1 MVYKSELL
9 HVIVTAAFSEKRLYS
24 SRASSKGTPFR
35 IISVVIPVSFAKR
48 LVTFLET
55 EELSVGAIAC
65 RVGYLTA
72 VYIEEAYEIESWDAF
87 VKLDQSV
94 RAGMDYDENGNLTVD
109 GNQVNIYFEDGYSLA
124 GTATLQ
130 DSILI
135 ISTTNGEYR
144 YSRLAEETNLTG
156 DWNYSNIT
164 YSAKPIKDEIVIPG
178 GIINGEEVPP
188 TIMQTSQIS
197 GKFIEYAAQRY
208 FRNIKFEN
216 GTMTYSVLKVEQEV
230 SMTKNY
236 SIDGLNMTIT
246 GATAGHDIESAF
258 MVLQSYDKNTAY
270 FIFNKETIAE
280 MFTGFA
286 LMLLE
291 GGIAPEVNDEALEA
305 YKKAFTEAFDYYRV
319 EFVITRAN

>member
-1 MVYKSELL
+1 MKTLKKMVMAMVAICMSISFMACESDDHKTENINLKGRWYSKTETVNNLL
-9 HVIVTAAFSEKRLYS
+9 
-24 SRASSKGTPFR
+24 
-35 IISVVIPVSFAKR
+35 IINDDNSVVTYKVSD
-48 LVTFLET
+48 
-55 EELSVGAIAC
+55 
-65 RVGYLTA
+65 Y
-72 VYIEEAYEIESWDAF
+72 ESWE
-87 VKLDQSV
+87 SI
-94 RAGMDYDENGNLTVD
+94 NGNLTVE
-109 GNQVNIYFEDGYSLA
+109 GNKVNIYFEDGYSLA

-216 GTMTYSVLKVEQEV
+216 GTMTYSVLKEEQEV
-230 SMTKNY
+230 PMSKNY
-236 SIDGLNMTIT
+236 SINGLNMTIT
-246 GATAGHDIESAF
+246 GETAGHDIESAF

-291 GGIAPEVNDEALEA
+291 GGVAPEVNDEALEA
-305 YKKAFTEAFDYYRV
+305 YKKAFTEAFDYYKV

>member
-1 MVYKSELL
+1 MAMVAICMSISFMACESDDHKTENINLKGRWYSKTETVNNLL
-9 HVIVTAAFSEKRLYS
+9 
-24 SRASSKGTPFR
+24 
-35 IISVVIPVSFAKR
+35 IINDDNSVVTYKVSD
-48 LVTFLET
+48 
-55 EELSVGAIAC
+55 
-65 RVGYLTA
+65 Y
-72 VYIEEAYEIESWDAF
+72 ESWE
-87 VKLDQSV
+87 SI
-94 RAGMDYDENGNLTVD
+94 NGNLTVE
-109 GNQVNIYFEDGYSLA
+109 GNKVNIYFEDGYSLA

-216 GTMTYSVLKVEQEV
+216 GTMTYSVLKEEQEV
-230 SMTKNY
+230 PMSKNY
-236 SIDGLNMTIT
+236 SINGLNMTIT
-246 GATAGHDIESAF
+246 GETAGHDIESAF

-291 GGIAPEVNDEALEA
+291 GGVAPEVNDEALEA
-305 YKKAFTEAFDYYRV
+305 YKKAFTEAFDYYKI

>member
-1 MVYKSELL
+1 MAMVAICMSISFMACESDDHKTENINLKGRWYSKTETVNNLL
-9 HVIVTAAFSEKRLYS
+9 
-24 SRASSKGTPFR
+24 
-35 IISVVIPVSFAKR
+35 IINDDNSVVTYKVSD
-48 LVTFLET
+48 
-55 EELSVGAIAC
+55 
-65 RVGYLTA
+65 Y
-72 VYIEEAYEIESWDAF
+72 ESWE
-87 VKLDQSV
+87 SI
-94 RAGMDYDENGNLTVD
+94 NGNLTVE
-109 GNQVNIYFEDGYSLA
+109 GNKVNIYFQDGNTMA

-188 TIMQTSQIS
+188 TVMQTSQIS

-216 GTMTYSVLKVEQEV
+216 GTMTYSVLKEEQEV
-230 SMTKNY
+230 PMTKNY

-258 MVLQSYDKNTAY
+258 MVLLSYDNNTAY
-270 FIFNKETIAE
+270 FIFNKETVAE

-291 GGIAPEVNDEALEA
+291 GGVAPEVNDEALEA
-305 YKKAFTEAFDYYRV
+305 YKKAFTEAFDYYKV

>member
-1 MVYKSELL
+1 MAMVAICMSISFMACESDDHKTENINLKGRWYSKTETVNNLL
-9 HVIVTAAFSEKRLYS
+9 
-24 SRASSKGTPFR
+24 
-35 IISVVIPVSFAKR
+35 IINDDNSVVTYKVSD
-48 LVTFLET
+48 
-55 EELSVGAIAC
+55 
-65 RVGYLTA
+65 Y
-72 VYIEEAYEIESWDAF
+72 ESWE
-87 VKLDQSV
+87 SI
-94 RAGMDYDENGNLTVD
+94 NGNLTVE
-109 GNQVNIYFEDGYSLA
+109 GNKVNIYFQDGYSLA

-188 TIMQTSQIS
+188 TVMQTSQIS

-216 GTMTYSVLKVEQEV
+216 GAMTYSVLKVEQEV
-230 SMTKNY
+230 PMSKNY
-236 SIDGLNMTIT
+236 SINGLNMTIT

-291 GGIAPEVNDEALEA
+291 GGVAPEVNDEALEA
-305 YKKAFTEAFDYYRV
+305 YKKAFTEAFDYYKV

>member
-1 MVYKSELL
+1 MAMVAILMSISFMACESDDKKTENINLKGRWYSKTETVNNLL
-9 HVIVTAAFSEKRLYS
+9 
-24 SRASSKGTPFR
+24 
-35 IISVVIPVSFAKR
+35 IINDDNSVVTYKVSD
-48 LVTFLET
+48 
-55 EELSVGAIAC
+55 
-65 RVGYLTA
+65 Y
-72 VYIEEAYEIESWDAF
+72 ESWE
-87 VKLDQSV
+87 SI
-94 RAGMDYDENGNLTVD
+94 NGNLTVD
-109 GNQVNIYFEDGYSLA
+109 GNKVNFYFEDGYSLA

-188 TIMQTSQIS
+188 TVMQTSQIS

-216 GTMTYSVLKVEQEV
+216 GTMTYSVLKEEHEV
-230 SMTKNY
+230 PMSKNY

-246 GATAGHDIESAF
+246 GATASHDIESAF

-305 YKKAFTEAFDYYRV
+305 YKKAFTEAFDYYKV
-319 EFVITRAN
+319 EFVITRTN

>member
-1 MVYKSELL
+1 MAMVAICMSISFMACESDDQKTENINLKGRWYSKTETVNNLL
-9 HVIVTAAFSEKRLYS
+9 
-24 SRASSKGTPFR
+24 
-35 IISVVIPVSFAKR
+35 IINDDNSVVTYKVSD
-48 LVTFLET
+48 
-55 EELSVGAIAC
+55 
-65 RVGYLTA
+65 Y
-72 VYIEEAYEIESWDAF
+72 ESWE
-87 VKLDQSV
+87 SI
-94 RAGMDYDENGNLTVD
+94 NGNLTVD
-109 GNQVNIYFEDGYSLA
+109 GNKVSFYFEDGYSLA

-130 DSILI
+130 DSFLI
-135 ISTTNGEYR
+135 ISTTNGEYK

-216 GTMTYSVLKVEQEV
+216 GTMTYSVLKEEHEV
-230 SMTKNY
+230 PMSKNY

-246 GATAGHDIESAF
+246 GATAGHNIESAF

-305 YKKAFTEAFDYYRV
+305 YKNAFTEAFDYYRV

>member
-1 MVYKSELL
+1 MKTLKKMVMAMVAICMSISFMACETDDHKTENINLKGRWYSKTETVNNLL
-9 HVIVTAAFSEKRLYS
+9 
-24 SRASSKGTPFR
+24 
-35 IISVVIPVSFAKR
+35 IINDDNSVVTYKVSD
-48 LVTFLET
+48 
-55 EELSVGAIAC
+55 
-65 RVGYLTA
+65 Y
-72 VYIEEAYEIESWDAF
+72 ESWE
-87 VKLDQSV
+87 SI
-94 RAGMDYDENGNLTVD
+94 NGNLTVD
-109 GNQVNIYFEDGYSLA
+109 GNKVNIYFQDGNTLA

-188 TIMQTSQIS
+188 TVMQTSQIS

-230 SMTKNY
+230 PMSKNY
-236 SIDGLNMTIT
+236 SINGLNMTIT
-246 GATAGHDIESAF
+246 GETAGHDIESAF

-291 GGIAPEVNDEALEA
+291 GGVAPEVNDEALEA
-305 YKKAFTEAFDYYRV
+305 YKKAFTEAFDYYKV

>member
-1 MVYKSELL
+1 MAMVAILMSISFMACESDDKKTENINLKGRWYSKTETVNNLL
-9 HVIVTAAFSEKRLYS
+9 
-24 SRASSKGTPFR
+24 
-35 IISVVIPVSFAKR
+35 IINDDNSVVTYKVSD
-48 LVTFLET
+48 
-55 EELSVGAIAC
+55 
-65 RVGYLTA
+65 Y
-72 VYIEEAYEIESWDAF
+72 ESWE
-87 VKLDQSV
+87 SI
-94 RAGMDYDENGNLTVD
+94 NGNLMVD
-109 GNQVNIYFEDGYSLA
+109 GNKVNIYFEDGYSLA

-216 GTMTYSVLKVEQEV
+216 GTMTYSVLKEEHEV
-230 SMTKNY
+230 PMSKNY

-246 GATAGHDIESAF
+246 GATAGHNIESAF

-305 YKKAFTEAFDYYRV
+305 YKNAFTEAFDYYRV

>member
-1 MVYKSELL
+1 MAMIAICMSISFMACESDDQKTENINLKGRWYSKTETVNNLL
-9 HVIVTAAFSEKRLYS
+9 
-24 SRASSKGTPFR
+24 
-35 IISVVIPVSFAKR
+35 IINDDNSVVTYKVSD
-48 LVTFLET
+48 
-55 EELSVGAIAC
+55 
-65 RVGYLTA
+65 Y
-72 VYIEEAYEIESWDAF
+72 ESWE
-87 VKLDQSV
+87 SI
-94 RAGMDYDENGNLTVD
+94 NGNLTVD
-109 GNQVNIYFEDGYSLA
+109 VNKVNIYFEDGYSLA

-216 GTMTYSVLKVEQEV
+216 GTMTYSVLKEEHEV
-230 SMTKNY
+230 PMSKNY

-246 GATAGHDIESAF
+246 GATAGHNIESAF

-305 YKKAFTEAFDYYRV
+305 YKNAFTEAFDYYRV

>member
-1 MVYKSELL
+1 MAMVAICMSISFMACESDDHKTENINLKGRWYSKTETVNNLL
-9 HVIVTAAFSEKRLYS
+9 
-24 SRASSKGTPFR
+24 
-35 IISVVIPVSFAKR
+35 IINDDNSVVTYKVSD
-48 LVTFLET
+48 
-55 EELSVGAIAC
+55 
-65 RVGYLTA
+65 Y
-72 VYIEEAYEIESWDAF
+72 ESWE
-87 VKLDQSV
+87 SI
-94 RAGMDYDENGNLTVD
+94 NGNLTVD
-109 GNQVNIYFEDGYSLA
+109 GNKVNIYFEDGYSLA

-188 TIMQTSQIS
+188 TVMQTSQIS

-216 GTMTYSVLKVEQEV
+216 GTMTYSVLKEEHEV
-230 SMTKNY
+230 YMSKNY

-305 YKKAFTEAFDYYRV
+305 YKKAFTEAFDYYKV

>member
-1 MVYKSELL
+1 MAMIAICMSISFMACESDDQKTENINLKGRWYSKTETVNNLL
-9 HVIVTAAFSEKRLYS
+9 
-24 SRASSKGTPFR
+24 
-35 IISVVIPVSFAKR
+35 IINDDNSVVTYKVSD
-48 LVTFLET
+48 
-55 EELSVGAIAC
+55 
-65 RVGYLTA
+65 Y
-72 VYIEEAYEIESWDAF
+72 ESWE
-87 VKLDQSV
+87 SI
-94 RAGMDYDENGNLTVD
+94 NGNLTVD
-109 GNQVNIYFEDGYSLA
+109 GNKVSFYFEDGYSLA

-135 ISTTNGEYR
+135 ISTTNGEYK

-216 GTMTYSVLKVEQEV
+216 GTMTYSVLKEEHEV
-230 SMTKNY
+230 PMSKNY

-246 GATAGHDIESAF
+246 GATAGHNIESAF

-305 YKKAFTEAFDYYRV
+305 YKNAFTEAFDYYRV

>member
-1 MVYKSELL
+1 MW
-9 HVIVTAAFSEKRLYS
+9 I
-24 SRASSKGTPFR
+24 KG
-35 IISVVIPVSFAKR
+35 AD
-48 LVTFLET
+48 
-55 EELSVGAIAC
+55 
-65 RVGYLTA
+65 YL
-72 VYIEEAYEIESWDAF
+72 
-87 VKLDQSV
+87 
-94 RAGMDYDENGNLTVD
+94 
-109 GNQVNIYFEDGYSLA
+109 
-124 GTATLQ
+124 
-130 DSILI
+130 
-135 ISTTNGEYR
+135 
-144 YSRLAEETNLTG
+144 
-156 DWNYSNIT
+156 
-164 YSAKPIKDEIVIPG
+164 
-178 GIINGEEVPP
+178 P

-216 GTMTYSVLKVEQEV
+216 GTMTYSVLKEEHEV
-230 SMTKNY
+230 YMSKNY

>member
-1 MVYKSELL
+1 MAMVAICMSISFMACESDDHKTENINLKGRWYSKTEAVSNLL
-9 HVIVTAAFSEKRLYS
+9 
-24 SRASSKGTPFR
+24 
-35 IISVVIPVSFAKR
+35 IINGDNSVVTYKVSD
-48 LVTFLET
+48 
-55 EELSVGAIAC
+55 
-65 RVGYLTA
+65 Y
-72 VYIEEAYEIESWDAF
+72 ESWE
-87 VKLDQSV
+87 
-94 RAGMDYDENGNLTVD
+94 GINGNLTVD
-109 GNQVNIYFEDGYSLA
+109 GNKVNIYFEDGYSLA

-230 SMTKNY
+230 PMSKNY
-236 SIDGLNMTIT
+236 SINGLNMTIT

>member
-1 MVYKSELL
+1 MAMVAILMSISFMACESDDKKTENINLKGRWYSKTETVNNLL
-9 HVIVTAAFSEKRLYS
+9 
-24 SRASSKGTPFR
+24 
-35 IISVVIPVSFAKR
+35 IINDDNSVVTYKVSD
-48 LVTFLET
+48 
-55 EELSVGAIAC
+55 
-65 RVGYLTA
+65 Y
-72 VYIEEAYEIESWDAF
+72 ESWE
-87 VKLDQSV
+87 SI
-94 RAGMDYDENGNLTVD
+94 NGNLTVD
-109 GNQVNIYFEDGYSLA
+109 GNKVSFYFEDGYSLA

-188 TIMQTSQIS
+188 TVMQTSQIS

-216 GTMTYSVLKVEQEV
+216 GTMTYSVLKEEHEV
-230 SMTKNY
+230 PMSKNY

-246 GATAGHDIESAF
+246 GATASHDIESAF

-305 YKKAFTEAFDYYRV
+305 YKKAFTEAFDYYKV
-319 EFVITRAN
+319 EFVITRTN

>member
-1 MVYKSELL
+1 MAMIAICMSISFMACESDDQKTENINLKGRWYSKTETVNNLL
-9 HVIVTAAFSEKRLYS
+9 
-24 SRASSKGTPFR
+24 
-35 IISVVIPVSFAKR
+35 IINDDNSVVTYKVSD
-48 LVTFLET
+48 
-55 EELSVGAIAC
+55 
-65 RVGYLTA
+65 Y
-72 VYIEEAYEIESWDAF
+72 ESWE
-87 VKLDQSV
+87 SI
-94 RAGMDYDENGNLTVD
+94 NGNLTVD
-109 GNQVNIYFEDGYSLA
+109 GNKVSFYFEDGYSLA

-135 ISTTNGEYR
+135 ISTTNGEYK

-216 GTMTYSVLKVEQEV
+216 GTMTYSVLKEEHEV
-230 SMTKNY
+230 PMSKNY

-246 GATAGHDIESAF
+246 GATAGHNIESAF

-270 FIFNKETIAE
+270 FIFNKEPIAE

-305 YKKAFTEAFDYYRV
+305 YKNAFTEAFDYYRV

>member
-1 MVYKSELL
+1 MAMIAICMSISFMACESDDKKTENINLKGRWYSKTETVNNLL
-9 HVIVTAAFSEKRLYS
+9 
-24 SRASSKGTPFR
+24 
-35 IISVVIPVSFAKR
+35 IINDDNSVVTYKVSD
-48 LVTFLET
+48 
-55 EELSVGAIAC
+55 
-65 RVGYLTA
+65 Y
-72 VYIEEAYEIESWDAF
+72 ESWE
-87 VKLDQSV
+87 SI
-94 RAGMDYDENGNLTVD
+94 NGNLTVD
-109 GNQVNIYFEDGYSLA
+109 GNKVNFYFEDGYSLA

-216 GTMTYSVLKVEQEV
+216 GTMTYSVLKEEHEV
-230 SMTKNY
+230 PMSKNY

-246 GATAGHDIESAF
+246 GATAGHNIESAF

-305 YKKAFTEAFDYYRV
+305 YKNAFTEAFDYYRV

>member
-1 MVYKSELL
+1 MAMVANCMSISFMACESDDHKTENINLKGRWYSKAEAVSNLL
-9 HVIVTAAFSEKRLYS
+9 IINGDNNVVTYN
-24 SRASSKGTPFR
+24 
-35 IISVVIPVSFAKR
+35 VSD
-48 LVTFLET
+48 
-55 EELSVGAIAC
+55 
-65 RVGYLTA
+65 Y
-72 VYIEEAYEIESWDAF
+72 ESWE
-87 VKLDQSV
+87 
-94 RAGMDYDENGNLTVD
+94 GINGNLTVD
-109 GNQVNIYFEDGYSLA
+109 GNKVIIYFEDGYSLA

-216 GTMTYSVLKVEQEV
+216 GTMTYSVLKEEQEV
-230 SMTKNY
+230 PMSKNY
-236 SIDGLNMTIT
+236 SINGLNMTIT

-305 YKKAFTEAFDYYRV
+305 YKKAFTEAFDYYKV
-319 EFVITRAN
+319 EFVITRTN

>member
-1 MVYKSELL
+1 MAMVAICMSISFMACESDDHKTENINLKGRWYSKTETVNNLL
-9 HVIVTAAFSEKRLYS
+9 
-24 SRASSKGTPFR
+24 
-35 IISVVIPVSFAKR
+35 IINDDNSVVTYKVSD
-48 LVTFLET
+48 
-55 EELSVGAIAC
+55 
-65 RVGYLTA
+65 Y
-72 VYIEEAYEIESWDAF
+72 ESWE
-87 VKLDQSV
+87 SI
-94 RAGMDYDENGNLTVD
+94 NGNLIVE
-109 GNQVNIYFEDGYSLA
+109 GNKVNIYFEDGYSLA

-156 DWNYSNIT
+156 EWKYSNIT

-188 TIMQTSQIS
+188 TVMQTSQIS

-216 GTMTYSVLKVEQEV
+216 GTMTYSVLKEEQEV

-246 GATAGHDIESAF
+246 GETAGHDIESAF
-258 MVLQSYDKNTAY
+258 MVLQSYDRTLPTSFSTK
-270 FIFNKETIAE
+270 KQ
-280 MFTGFA
+280 
-286 LMLLE
+286 LLKCL
-291 GGIAPEVNDEALEA
+291 PVLLSCCL
-305 YKKAFTEAFDYYRV
+305 KAV
-319 EFVITRAN
+319 

>member
-1 MVYKSELL
+1 MAMVAICMSISFMACESDDHKTGNINLKGRWYSKTETVNNLL
-9 HVIVTAAFSEKRLYS
+9 
-24 SRASSKGTPFR
+24 
-35 IISVVIPVSFAKR
+35 IINDDNSVVTYKVSD
-48 LVTFLET
+48 
-55 EELSVGAIAC
+55 
-65 RVGYLTA
+65 Y
-72 VYIEEAYEIESWDAF
+72 ESWE
-87 VKLDQSV
+87 SI
-94 RAGMDYDENGNLTVD
+94 NGNLTVD
-109 GNQVNIYFEDGYSLA
+109 GNKVNIYFQDGNTLA

-230 SMTKNY
+230 PMSKNY
-236 SIDGLNMTIT
+236 SINGLNMTIT
-246 GATAGHDIESAF
+246 GETAGHDIESAF

-291 GGIAPEVNDEALEA
+291 GGVAPEVNDEALEA
-305 YKKAFTEAFDYYRV
+305 YKKAFTEAFDYYKV

>member
-1 MVYKSELL
+1 MAMVAICMSISFMACESDDHKTENINLKGRWYSKTETVNNLL
-9 HVIVTAAFSEKRLYS
+9 
-24 SRASSKGTPFR
+24 
-35 IISVVIPVSFAKR
+35 IINDDNSVVTYKVSD
-48 LVTFLET
+48 
-55 EELSVGAIAC
+55 
-65 RVGYLTA
+65 Y
-72 VYIEEAYEIESWDAF
+72 ESWE
-87 VKLDQSV
+87 SI
-94 RAGMDYDENGNLTVD
+94 NGNLTVE
-109 GNQVNIYFEDGYSLA
+109 GNKVNIYFEDGYSLA

-188 TIMQTSQIS
+188 TVMQTSQIS

-230 SMTKNY
+230 PMSKNY

-270 FIFNKETIAE
+270 FIFNKETVAE

-305 YKKAFTEAFDYYRV
+305 YKKAFTEAFDYYKV